1 MKQSYI
7 RPTAS
12 VIKLATEEAFLTGS
26 LTGDGSDNVSIKP
39 SDEEYN
45 GSFQSESRGWNSD
58 NWE

>member
-7 RPTAS
+7 RPTATA
-12 VIKLATEEAFLTGS
+12 IKFVAEEAFLTGS

-45 GSFQSESRGWNSD
+45 GSFQSDSRSWSSD

>member
-7 RPTAS
+7 RPTATA
-12 VIKLATEEAFLTGS
+12 IKFAAEEAFLAGS

-39 SDEEYN
+39 SDEEFN
-45 GSFQSESRGWNSD
+45 GSFQSESRGWSSD